1 MEFNKL
7 FQKIYNGKN
16 LDANEATK
24 AFNYIM
30 SGKVNNSELAAF
42 LVTLSLKG
50 VSSNELL
57 SAVQVIR
64 AKSIKIKSHG
74 NIVDTC
80 GTGGDKKNTLNISTA
95 TAILAAA
102 SGVKVAKHGNKSVS
116 SKSGSSDVLQ
126 KLGININ
133 SPIKSV
139 EKSLKLIDLCFLM
152 APLYHK
158 AMKNV
163 SEVRALLKVPTIFN
177 VLGPLLNPA
186 NASIQ
191 LIGVYSE
198 HWLLPIANCLKEL
211 KIKRA
216 WIVNGEDGL
225 DEITTTSN
233 TRVIE
238 VYNGKIKKF
247 KINPVQLGIKKIK
260 LEEIKGRTP
269 SYNANQIIKL
279 FNNKKPNNSY
289 KDIVV
294 LNTAAVLVIAGKCKN
309 LKEGINHARKN
320 INNGNALKKLIELKK
335 LSSL

>member
-1 MEFNKL
+1 MQFNKL

-16 LDANEATK
+16 LNATEATS
-24 AFNYIM
+24 AFNNIM
-30 SGKVNNSELAAF
+30 SGRINNSELAAF

-50 VSSNELL
+50 ISSTELL

-64 AKSIKIKSHG
+64 SKSIKIKSNG

-116 SKSGSSDVLQ
+116 SKSGSSDVLE

-133 SPIKSV
+133 SPIKNV
-139 EKSLKLIDLCFLM
+139 EKSLSVIGLCFLM

-163 SEVRALLKVPTIFN
+163 AEVRALLKVPTIFN
-177 VLGPLLNPA
+177 ILGPLLNPA

-191 LIGVYSE
+191 LIGVYSKD
-198 HWLLPIANCLKEL
+198 WLMPIATCLKEL

-216 WIVNGEDGL
+216 WIVNGQDGL

-233 TRVIE
+233 TNVIE
-238 VYNGKIKKF
+238 VYKGKIKSF

-260 LEEIKGRTP
+260 LEEIKGKTA
-269 SYNANQIIKL
+269 SYNANQITKL
-279 FNNKKPNNSY
+279 FNNKKSNKAY
-289 KDIVV
+289 EDIVV
-294 LNTAAVLVIAGKCKN
+294 LNTAAVLVIAGKCKS
-309 LKEGINHARKN
+309 LKEGITLSRKN
-320 INNGNALKKLIELKK
+320 IINGNAQKKLIDLRR
-335 LSSL
+335 LSNL

>member
-1 MEFNKL
+1 MHFNKL
-7 FQKIYNGKN
+7 FQKIYNGRDLN
-16 LDANEATK
+16 ATEATS
-24 AFNYIM
+24 AFNNIM
-30 SGKVNNSELAAF
+30 SGRINNSELAAF

-50 VSSNELL
+50 ISSTELL

-64 AKSIKIKSHG
+64 SKSIKIKSNG

-116 SKSGSSDVLQ
+116 SKSGSSDVLE

-133 SPIKSV
+133 SPIKNV
-139 EKSLKLIDLCFLM
+139 EKSLNLIGLCFLM

-163 SEVRALLKVPTIFN
+163 AEVRALLKVPTIFN
-177 VLGPLLNPA
+177 ILGPLLNPA

-191 LIGVYSE
+191 LIGVYSKD
-198 HWLLPIANCLKEL
+198 WLMPIATCLKEL

-216 WIVNGEDGL
+216 WIVNGQDGL
-225 DEITTTSN
+225 DEISTTSN
-233 TRVIE
+233 TNVIE
-238 VYNGKIKKF
+238 VYKGKIKSF
-247 KINPVQLGIKKIK
+247 KINPVKLGIKKIK
-260 LEEIKGRTP
+260 LEEIKGKTA
-269 SYNANQIIKL
+269 SYNANQITKL
-279 FNNKKPNNSY
+279 FNNKKSNKAY
-289 KDIVV
+289 EDIVV

-309 LKEGINHARKN
+309 LKEGIAFARKN
-320 INNGNALKKLIELKK
+320 LINGNALKKLLNLKK
-335 LSSL
+335 LSNS

>member
-1 MEFNKL
+1 MQFNKL

-16 LDANEATK
+16 LNATEATS
-24 AFNYIM
+24 AFGKIM
-30 SGKVNNSELAAF
+30 SGKINNTELASF

-50 VSSNELL
+50 ISSIELL

-64 AKSIKIKSHG
+64 SKSIKIKSSES
-74 NIVDTC
+74 IVDTC

-102 SGVKVAKHGNKSVS
+102 SGVKVAKHGNKAVS
-116 SKSGSSDVLQ
+116 SKSGSSDVLE

-139 EKSLKLIDLCFLM
+139 EKSLRVIGLCFLM

-163 SEVRALLKVPTIFN
+163 AEVRALLKVPTIFN
-177 VLGPLLNPA
+177 ILGPLLNPA

-191 LIGVYSE
+191 LVGVYSKD
-198 HWLLPIANCLKEL
+198 WLMPIANCLKEL

-216 WIVNGEDGL
+216 WVVNGQDGL
-225 DEITTTSN
+225 DEITTTTN
-233 TRVIE
+233 TNVIE
-238 VYNGKIKKF
+238 VHQGKIKSF

-260 LEEIKGRTP
+260 LEEIKGKTA
-269 SYNANQIIKL
+269 SYNANQITKL
-279 FNNKKPNNSY
+279 FNNKKSNKAY
-289 KDIVV
+289 EDIVV

-309 LKEGINHARKN
+309 LKEGIALARKN
-320 INNGNALKKLIELKK
+320 LINGNALKKLLHLRK
-335 LSSL
+335 LSNS